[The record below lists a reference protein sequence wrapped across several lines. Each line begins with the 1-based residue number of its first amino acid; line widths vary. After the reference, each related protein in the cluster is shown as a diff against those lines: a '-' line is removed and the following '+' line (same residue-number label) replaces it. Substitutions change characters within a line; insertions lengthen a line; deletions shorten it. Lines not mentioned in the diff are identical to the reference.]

1 MGTAVAKM
9 YEYARERYAA
19 IGVDADAAIDR
30 MLRVDVSMHCWQGD
44 DVGGFEQTNMAGG
57 GIMATGNYPGR
68 ARTGDELRR
77 DVERAMSLVPGRHR
91 LNLHAIYAETEGRR
105 IERDKLEACHF
116 SRWIDWAREK
126 ELGLDFNGTFFGHPL
141 AANGFTLAN
150 HDQHVRNFWIEHGR
164 ACRRIAAAMGSA
176 LGRTCI
182 HNIWIPDGYKDVPAD
197 QRSPRERLAQ
207 SLDEILRESLPTAA
221 VRDAVESKLFG
232 LASESYVVGS
242 HEFYLG
248 YAIRKNIE
256 LCLDSGHF
264 HPTESI
270 AGKLSAVLCHLP
282 RILLHISRGVRWD
295 SDHVPLFSDEVREIT
310 QQVVRGGYLDRVDI
324 AADWFD
330 ATINRIASWI
340 IGLRNIRKGLLSAM
354 LEPFEML
361 CACER
366 DGDYTTRLALQ
377 EELKTM
383 PFSLVWDYACERAGM
398 PYGAAW
404 LDEVRDYEKRE
415 LGRRA

>member
-1 MGTAVAKM
+1 MGATVASM

-19 IGVDADAAIDR
+19 LGVDTDAAIER
-30 MLRVDVSMHCWQGD
+30 MLQVEVSMHCWQGD
-44 DVGGFEQTNMAGG
+44 DVGGFEHSGGTGG

-68 ARTGDELRR
+68 ARTGDELRS
-77 DVERAMSLVPGRHR
+77 DVEKAMGLIPGRHR
-91 LNLHAIYAETEGRR
+91 LNLHAIYAETDGEKVA
-105 IERDKLEACHF
+105 RDTLEPRHF

-126 ELGLDFNGTFFGHPL
+126 GIGLDFNGSFFAHPM
-141 AANGFTLAN
+141 AASGFTLSSHN
-150 HDQHVRNFWIEHGR
+150 EQVRSFWVEHGKV
-164 ACRRIAAAMGSA
+164 CRRIAAAMGEA
-176 LGRTCI
+176 LGSPCV

-207 SLDEILRESLPTAA
+207 SLDEMLQESFPGSVL
-221 VRDAVESKLFG
+221 RDAVESKLFG

-270 AGKLSAVLCHLP
+270 ATKLSAVLCHLP
-282 RILLHISRGVRWD
+282 RVLLHVSRGVRWD

-330 ATINRIASWI
+330 ASINRIAAWT
-340 IGLRNIRKGLLSAM
+340 IGMRNIRKGLLCAL
-354 LEPFEML
+354 LEPCEML
-361 CACER
+361 CARER
-366 DGDYTTRLALQ
+366 DHDYTGRLALQ

-383 PFSLVWDYACERAGM
+383 PFSLVWEYACEKAGVPSGM
-398 PYGAAW
+398 AW
-404 LDEVRDYEKRE
+404 LEEVQNYETSVLAGRD
-415 LGRRA
+415 